1 MNPRD
6 NIEEEENM
14 ISKTELCKTI
24 IDSIEDN
31 IKYLYEHSASSR
43 RITLGFKL
51 FLDQMTIQIVEES
64 IILWKSNM
72 HLGWNKSKFLNMGY
86 EIMENEIPKQF
97 DMFVY
102 AYKSYRMKCYKS
114 SELKRG
120 EVYVTFE
127 LMKNI

>member
-1 MNPRD
+1 
-6 NIEEEENM
+6 M